1 MGFMDSMKS
10 RLGFGGG
17 NQDWDDDEY
26 DDYDDGYEDDYVD
39 DEADE
44 YVDDENADELDPGRY
59 QPGSMREN
67 SVRLVTHDARS
78 GYGSG
83 QRQRRYE
90 DRTSG
95 YDLQDN
101 DIQSR
106 DTSEPEFLKNRG
118 SAPATDVDAMRRQ
131 NYGVSEPKSTFGS
144 GATSRQS
151 AESSRTN
158 ASRTNAN
165 RHHEPAS
172 AESGSGYMSGVD
184 SVSGNYSDLMILSP
198 SSYNEAQAIAQTL
211 KRGQTMVLSLKNTR
225 SELAKRILD
234 FSFGVASALGGRVE
248 KIDDKVFLITHNPS
262 GLTDK
267 ERRQLVDAGII
278 R

>member
-10 RLGFGGG
+10 RLGFGG

-26 DDYDDGYEDDYVD
+26 DDYDDGYEDDYID
-39 DEADE
+39 DEDDG
-44 YVDDENADELDPGRY
+44 YVDDEPEEELDPGRY

-83 QRQRRYE
+83 QRQGRYG
-90 DRTSG
+90 DRASG

-101 DIQSR
+101 DVQSR
-106 DTSEPEFLKNRG
+106 DASEPEFLKNRG
-118 SAPATDVDAMRRQ
+118 SAPASDVDAVRRQ
-131 NYGVSEPKSTFGS
+131 NYGVSEPKSTFNTNASSRYTAAPSHSDAHGY
-144 GATSRQS
+144 RQS
-151 AESSRTN
+151 ASSE
-158 ASRTNAN
+158 AGHVA
-165 RHHEPAS
+165 
-172 AESGSGYMSGVD
+172 GVD
-184 SVSGNYSDLMILSP
+184 NVSGGYSDLMVLSP
-198 SSYNEAQAIAQTL
+198 TSYNEAQAIAQAL
-211 KRGQTMVLSLKNTR
+211 KRGQTVVLSLKNTR

-248 KIDDKVFLITHNPS
+248 KLDDKVFLITHNPS
-262 GLTDK
+262 GLSDK